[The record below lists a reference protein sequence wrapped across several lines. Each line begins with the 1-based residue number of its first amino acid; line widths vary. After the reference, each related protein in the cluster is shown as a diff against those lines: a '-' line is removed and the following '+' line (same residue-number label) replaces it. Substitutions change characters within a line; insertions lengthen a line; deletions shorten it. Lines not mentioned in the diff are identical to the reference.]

1 MGLRTRV
8 HAEEEFMSGKIKCET
23 CDGTGKMG
31 SQCCGDDINQQGRCE
46 SCKQIA
52 IPEYCDDCDGTGI
65 DFGGG

>member
-1 MGLRTRV
+1 
-8 HAEEEFMSGKIKCET
+8 MSGKIKCET